1 MILYAIVYVY
11 DLLHGLYLYNAPH
24 EIIHEI
30 IHIYMYFYYMHHD
43 FNLTY

>member
-11 DLLHGLYLYNAPH
+11 DLLHGLYLYNAL
-24 EIIHEI
+24 HEI